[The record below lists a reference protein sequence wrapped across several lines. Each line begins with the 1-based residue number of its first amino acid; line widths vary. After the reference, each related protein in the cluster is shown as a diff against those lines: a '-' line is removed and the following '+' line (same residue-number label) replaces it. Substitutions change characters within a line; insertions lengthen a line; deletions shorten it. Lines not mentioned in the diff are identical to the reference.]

1 VTTGEIAVLPEP
13 DSPTPEGFAG
23 GDVDADL
30 VHRLVAR
37 FAKATRENHGKVPH
51 RQQRFRLPLHRLRCL
66 WGLPGRRG
74 ASSIRRAGAA
84 SASASMGPTS
94 ALTISRIVGRVEPG
108 SSCIVGTG
116 VISARV

>member
-1 VTTGEIAVLPEP
+1 MSTLTSCTAWWLGLPRPPGKTTERSRTDNSVSDFRCTASGACGGCQVVAVL
-13 DSPTPEGFAG
+13 
-23 GDVDADL
+23 
-30 VHRLVAR
+30 
-37 FAKATRENHGKVPH
+37 
-51 RQQRFRLPLHRLRCL
+51 
-66 WGLPGRRG
+66 
-74 ASSIRRAGAA
+74 SSIRRAGAA